1 MSPLII
7 FNISFAMVFYATFV
21 IRYYRKEASLIDLML
36 FVLNMSISLYSIFKH
51 FGLF

>member
-7 FNISFAMVFYATFV
+7 FNISFAMVFYAMFV
-21 IRYYRKEASLIDLML
+21 IRYYRREPSGLVLIL
-36 FVLNMSISLYSIFKH
+36 FVMNAAVALYLIFKH

>member
-21 IRYYRKEASLIDLML
+21 IHYYRREPSVLDLIL
-36 FVLNMSISLYSIFKH
+36 FVMNAAVALYPILKH

>member
-21 IRYYRKEASLIDLML
+21 IHYYRREPSVLDLIL
-36 FVLNMSISLYSIFKH
+36 FVMNMATSLYLIFKH

>member
-7 FNISFAMVFYATFV
+7 FNISFAMVFYAMFV
-21 IRYYRKEASLIDLML
+21 IRYYRKESSVLVLIL
-36 FVLNMSISLYSIFKH
+36 FVMNMATSLYPILKH

>member
-21 IRYYRKEASLIDLML
+21 IHYYRREPSVIDLIL
-36 FVLNMSISLYSIFKH
+36 FVMNTTVALYSILKH

>member
-7 FNISFAMVFYATFV
+7 FNISFAMVFYAVFI
-21 IRYYRKEASLIDLML
+21 IRYYRKEPSGFVLIL
-36 FVLNMSISLYSIFKH
+36 FVMNMATSLYLIFKH

>member
-7 FNISFAMVFYATFV
+7 FNIGFAMVFYAMFV
-21 IRYYRKEASLIDLML
+21 IRYYRREPSGLVLIL
-36 FVLNMSISLYSIFKH
+36 FVMNAAVALYSILKH

>member
-7 FNISFAMVFYATFV
+7 FNISFAMVFYAMFV
-21 IRYYRKEASLIDLML
+21 IRYYRREPSGLVLIL
-36 FVLNMSISLYSIFKH
+36 FVMNMATSLYLIFKH